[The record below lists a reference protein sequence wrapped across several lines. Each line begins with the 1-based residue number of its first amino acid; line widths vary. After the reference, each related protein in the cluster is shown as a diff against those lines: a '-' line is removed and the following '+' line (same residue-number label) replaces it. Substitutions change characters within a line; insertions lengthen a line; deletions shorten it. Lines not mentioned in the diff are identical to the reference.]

1 MKIGLR
7 EVNVY
12 DKLRQKAIM
21 KKTIGKEDRGEV
33 ALKLV

>member
-21 KKTIGKEDRGEV
+21 KK
-33 ALKLV
+33 